1 MLLQIGI
8 KWRVT
13 NEKYASDGKI
23 MRKRGSFKV
32 WQKIYVE
39 CAVHGPSKPL
49 HNGSL
54 RDTPNVSEKSC
65 VYIWNFF
72 TRNMCRGKKSLLFR
86 IRFSREWDL
95 KIPSEVIWDDASSRL
110 LSMIHQKRWFMN
122 CKLQLFNV
130 IKFAVCLNSY
140 SIFLLLGITLMR
152 LRPLQLHKHLK
163 QILTLQN

>member
-39 CAVHGPSKPL
+39 CVVHGPSKPL

-54 RDTPNVSEKSC
+54 RDTPNVSVKSC
-65 VYIWNFF
+65 VYNTYGISSLK
-72 TRNMCRGKKSLLFR
+72 NMCRGKKSLLFR

-122 CKLQLFNV
+122 CKLQLFDV

-140 SIFLLLGITLMR
+140 ATFLLLYIFLIR
-152 LRPLQLHKHLK
+152 YPSYNNNE
-163 QILTLQN
+163 I